1 MITQKIP
8 SNKKFGFFFSVV
20 FAMIALYSH
29 SQQFKST
36 LVAAAIISIVLL
48 ATTLIA
54 PQVLSPLNRIWYE
67 LGMLIGK
74 IISPI
79 ILGIIFFMLITPIA
93 IITKLFGRDHL
104 KIKKLSVQSYWID
117 RPPSSRPNSDSFKN
131 QF

>member
-29 SQQFKST
+29 SQQFKTT
-36 LVAAAIISIVLL
+36 LVAAPIISIVLL

>member
-8 SNKKFGFFFSVV
+8 SNKKFGFFFSVF
-20 FAMIALYSH
+20 FAMIALYSY
-29 SQQFKST
+29 SQQFMST
-36 LVAAAIISIVLL
+36 LVAAVVISIVFL
-48 ATTLIA
+48 ATTLLV
-54 PQVLSPLNRIWYE
+54 PQVLAPLNRIWYE

-104 KIKKLSVQSYWID
+104 KIKKLSVKSYWID
-117 RPPSSRPNSDSFKN
+117 RHPPSRPPSDSFKS